1 MARTVERRSVSTI
14 RLAGVPF
21 GILGVILLVNIDTG
35 RVYEVVTGVLCLMV
49 AALFGFGIMRW
60 VEN

>member
-21 GILGVILLVNIDTG
+21 GILGVLLLFNVDTS
-35 RVYEVVTGVLCLMV
+35 RYYEVVSGLLCLMV
-49 AALFGFGIMRW
+49 AAFFGFGILRW
-60 VEN
+60 LED